1 MSIQAT
7 IIGRLTKDPEVKQST
22 KTGTWYCN
30 VSIAV
35 NHGKNQQGE
44 DETTFVELTA
54 YGKTGE
60 VISKL
65 QKGGRV
71 SVASDLKLEKWVSQ
85 TGAAGATLRGNIR
98 SVDIIDWPENT
109 QQGAPQAAQG
119 YNAPAPAPAGYP
131 QQNYQQAPMP
141 GFGAPAP
148 IPGYQQPP
156 VQQPPVQQQP
166 YQQPVQQQ
174 AATPPVAATTPWG
187 R

>member
-1 MSIQAT
+1 MSINAV
-7 IIGRLTKDPEVKQST
+7 IMGRLTKDPEVKQST

-60 VISKL
+60 IISKL

-71 SVASDLKLEKWVSQ
+71 SVATDLKLEKWTSQ
-85 TGAAGATLRGNIR
+85 SGGTGATLRGNIR
-98 SVDIIDWPENT
+98 NVDIIDWSENT
-109 QQGAPQAAQG
+109 QQGASAPQAAKG
-119 YNAPAPAPAGYP
+119 YGAPAPATAPASSGYP
-131 QQNYQQAPMP
+131 QQAPMP
-141 GFGAPAP
+141 G
-148 IPGYQQPP
+148 YQQPP
-156 VQQPPVQQQP
+156 MPPQQQP

-174 AATPPVAATTPWG
+174 AVQTPPPVAAATPWG

>member
-1 MSIQAT
+1 MSINAV
-7 IIGRLTKDPEVKQST
+7 IMGRLTKDPEVKQST

-60 VISKL
+60 IISKL

-71 SVASDLKLEKWVSQ
+71 SVATDLKLEKWTSQ
-85 TGAAGATLRGNIR
+85 SGGTGATLRGNIR
-98 SVDIIDWPENT
+98 NVDIIDWPENT
-109 QQGAPQAAQG
+109 QQGAGAPQAAKAYG
-119 YNAPAPAPAGYP
+119 APAPAPASSGYP
-131 QQNYQQAPMP
+131 QQAPMP
-141 GFGAPAP
+141 GFGAQAQAP
-148 IPGYQQPP
+148 MQGYQQPSVP
-156 VQQPPVQQQP
+156 QQQ

-174 AATPPVAATTPWG
+174 AVTPPPVAAATPWG